1 MTETDEPVA
10 EYRSRRQSP
19 LFRRVD
25 RMSLTGGVVSVA
37 RSEGDI
43 EVAAAIVETIAAL
56 REEGRIRCL

>member
-25 RMSLTGGVVSVA
+25 RMSLTGGVVSAA

-43 EVAAAIVETIAAL
+43 EETIAAL

>member
-25 RMSLTGGVVSVA
+25 RMSLTGGVVSAA

-43 EVAAAIVETIAAL
+43 EVAAASIAAL